1 MFCTLPFFE
10 RSMFIVFS
18 LYFSLYLSL
27 SSATRQLPYVVGSN
41 DDLNFLLLQDVRWR
55 LTVRRNDMDDEEP
68 EDVIYKKIYTSMT
81 IPSKGGKEDYAS
93 TQQWM
98 KCLEA
103 IAESQIDADFRSD
116 FLFQL
121 HCISNRTHHLI
132 CTLFFPLS
140 FSPFR
145 ITRFK
150 NMKWPIVDMNEILA
164 RWTKCIEGPHIVP
177 VLLKQGHLRQDQID
191 DLTSTKFTSTVTGWL
206 ERIFNES
213 RIPDLVRI
221 LLFNCM
227 SIALQIK

>member
-1 MFCTLPFFE
+1 MRILGPTFCFNC
-10 RSMFIVFS
+10 IVFF
-18 LYFSLYLSL
+18 Y
-27 SSATRQLPYVVGSN
+27 
-41 DDLNFLLLQDVRWR
+41 
-55 LTVRRNDMDDEEP
+55 
-68 EDVIYKKIYTSMT
+68 
-81 IPSKGGKEDYAS
+81 
-93 TQQWM
+93 
-98 KCLEA
+98 
-103 IAESQIDADFRSD
+103 
-116 FLFQL
+116 
-121 HCISNRTHHLI
+121 RTHHLI
-132 CTLFFPLS
+132 CTLFFPS